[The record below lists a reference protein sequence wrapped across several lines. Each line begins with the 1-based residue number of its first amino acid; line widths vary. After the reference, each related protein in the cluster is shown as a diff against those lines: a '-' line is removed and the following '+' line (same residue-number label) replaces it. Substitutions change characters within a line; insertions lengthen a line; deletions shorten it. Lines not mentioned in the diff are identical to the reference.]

1 MDYCQTTYGQSLRI
15 FLLMLLCVGISAG
28 LVWGPALAVAVG
40 MMLLILLSTQMA
52 GLQSRITSAEILTL
66 FLVTGTIGLGRA
78 FSYQGIRIEE
88 TNLYVTEAV
97 LAAAWILV
105 IVRQA
110 AAKERLVRRSGLN
123 GLFLVYYALGA
134 ICLLRGVSQ
143 FGMEALRHSVIVYY
157 SLFYFLILNLITDEH
172 KLKRFLKFSL
182 IGAALAVA
190 VIFYNFLVGTGLQT
204 STEVKRYGAN
214 IGALSLVLC
223 MLFWLSLTV
232 FKIRGRAKVLL
243 SILLPFQ
250 LFAAVFLI
258 QHRSLLVALIGG
270 LLFILALVSK
280 ARTLKYL
287 ILAICVFLLVV
298 GLNQVSGIL
307 SGNLLVKDTLAR
319 ALSTLTPEK
328 DPNSTH
334 RMVMWSQI
342 LHRTAK
348 QPVLGE
354 GFGPPFSVFSGR
366 RFYDY
371 AERRLHPHNSFLWIL
386 NRMGIVGFGVFCF
399 LILKFYGSGIRA
411 YRRMNAG
418 KYKAYLLA
426 FLSSHFC
433 ISIFAFF
440 NVVLEGPSMGI
451 FFWIVMGLTMALINI
466 EKERWERLNLELK
479 VRAQN
484 DANADSGSLA
494 PSLPR
499 GGGDDK
505 MAG

>member
-1 MDYCQTTYGQSLRI
+1 MDYCQAAYGQSI
-15 FLLMLLCVGISAG
+15 KVLLLTLLCLGISAA
-28 LVWGPALAVAVG
+28 LVWGPALTVAVG
-40 MMLLILLSTQMA
+40 TLVLILLSTQIVGVHSKIDSA
-52 GLQSRITSAEILTL
+52 GILLL
-66 FLVTGTIGLGRA
+66 FLVIGTISFGRT
-78 FSYQGIRIEE
+78 FSYLAIRVEE
-88 TNLYVTEAV
+88 TTLYVTEAV
-97 LAAAWILV
+97 LVAAWLLV
-105 IVRQA
+105 VTRKM
-110 AAKERLVRRSGLN
+110 AAKERLIRTSGLN
-123 GLFLVYYALGA
+123 GLFLIYYALGA
-134 ICLLRGVSQ
+134 ICLLRGVSE

-157 SLFYFLILNLITDEH
+157 SLFYFLILELITDEH
-172 KLKRFLKFSL
+172 QLERFLKFSL
-182 IGAALAVA
+182 IGAAIAVA

-204 STEVKRYGAN
+204 TTEVKRYGAN

-232 FKIRGRAKVLL
+232 FGIRGRGRVLL

-287 ILAICVFLLVV
+287 VLAIAVLLLIV
-298 GLNQVSGIL
+298 GINQVSGVL

-328 DPNSTH
+328 DPNSAH
-334 RMVMWSQI
+334 RMVMWNQI
-342 LHRTAK
+342 LVRTAK
-348 QPVLGE
+348 QPLLGE
-354 GFGPPFSVFSGR
+354 GFGPPFSVFSGWK
-366 RFYDY
+366 FYDY
-371 AERRLHPHNSFLWIL
+371 TERRLHPHNSFLWIL
-386 NRMGIVGFGVFCF
+386 NRMGIIGFGIFCF
-399 LILKFYGSGIRA
+399 LILKFYSSGIRA

-418 KYKAYLLA
+418 KHKAYLLA

-451 FFWIVMGLTMALINI
+451 SFWIVMGLTTALINI
-466 EKERWERLNLELK
+466 EKERWEKLNLELK
-479 VRAQN
+479 VQTQK
-484 DANADSGSLA
+484 DADTDSGSLA

-505 MAG
+505 VAG